1 MKIPMEKG
9 KTGLLIFLNV
19 YEIVNA
25 FMVSHIWLIEQRPRF
40 TQIQIQRSCLGSVH
54 VLLCRC
60 TTLIGPRSCFVIAL
74 IMVVDIETFYW
85 TVAIAVIKK
94 EAWKT
99 ENLFNKPLYMFYIY
113 KFVHLII
120 YRINISINI
129 IKLVTQIRF
138 NNI

>member
-1 MKIPMEKG
+1 MKIPVEKG
-9 KTGLLIFLNV
+9 KTGLLIFLDV

-40 TQIQIQRSCLGSVH
+40 TQIQIQRSCLGSIH

-60 TTLIGPRSCFVIAL
+60 TTLIGSRSCFVIAL

-94 EAWKT
+94 EAWNN
-99 ENLFNKPLYMFYIY
+99 ENLFNKSLYIFYIY
-113 KFVHLII
+113 KFVHLIM
-120 YRINISINI
+120 
-129 IKLVTQIRF
+129 
-138 NNI
+138 